1 MNLVLLS
8 DIFGMGKSIK
18 TTWISIWL
26 SLNNAVYS
34 VVEVLYKVFMS
45 VAEVNLF
52 SREAFEKITG
62 RVYVVIGIAMLFIFA
77 YNLILMIINP
87 DDKKGTGQMTK
98 LVKETIITLV
108 LIVLLPTIFNYM
120 SVFQKHILDSNI
132 IGQIIMGGV
141 GGASKQDCEKY
152 STYDVLTTNGID
164 SSKVNSLKDV
174 CTGYNS
180 LDSKYKGASSI
191 PSTLFSAFFHPSS
204 YGYYECA
211 DYVVKC
217 SGKSYAACQTSRV
230 STEDD
235 AEICAHYYYDVE
247 LSKFKGSLTPFDD
260 TLFIDKVVDSNDDS
274 FEFNYLL
281 AFVSGCFALYM
292 FACYTLAIGVRVAK
306 LGFLQILS
314 PVASMMRIIPK
325 KKEAIFDK
333 WLKNVIDTYLDVFI
347 RLAIIYFALFAI
359 SLVPDVIDTLL
370 TSFESL
376 YTVKLL
382 SIVVVILGI
391 LKFAQEAP
399 KLLKEFF
406 GEGGSFALK
415 SPKKQ
420 FQENKLANGIIGA
433 TGTLANR
440 AVNYAGNYKRIFD
453 DNKLSRSE
461 KAWNA
466 VKNTGGMLNPFSIYN
481 SARTGYDY
489 TKEGKDRLQGINKAT
504 AESLTKPGFW
514 YRARRK
520 GSETMAQ
527 LSHYASTDYT
537 NLQADKINLE
547 IKTLDDLLKQK
558 EAIFKVLG
566 SDKNINNVT
575 SYYDRVIDEANK
587 RNDFN
592 EAARLAKEKK
602 DTIKQLRDAIA
613 YEKKTG
619 REATIQQLA
628 DGTFRVGNKN
638 TVDSS
643 KIDAQFTTAI
653 DNFNKQL
660 TENFSTIKDVLK
672 ETNTTLS
679 DINGNTIET
688 LDDIK
693 DGINNNNN
701 MDFVDKIGKASERQR
716 AADKNIINS
725 INELKQ
731 GKSDK

>member
-211 DYVVKC
+211 DYVEKC

-230 STEDD
+230 STEND

-260 TLFIDKVVDSNDDS
+260 TLFIDKVVDANDDS

-406 GEGGSFALK
+406 GSGDRFSLK
-415 SPKKQ
+415 SPVKQ
-420 FQENKLANGIIGA
+420 LSENSGVNALRGGVYGA
-433 TGTLANR
+433 TTGKGFWGKVGGFVSGAGRGAVGGYDKAVKGLDTARTERLNGSGFFGRQLDRTRMAVGMETRGDRDDRQVNRWNEKLKISREDEKKLKAIKDMATNAITKETSKVKFDGFNFEGVDFSNMKYTQVKEYENVLRSAYENTQAVEDKEEAYRKLIAFQNQFGEEMKKKTEAGVQALIRGTNSGYYDGVFTATDFSTASSNLADVISNDHDEIDKIE
-440 AVNYAGNYKRIFD
+440 NYQEFD
-453 DNKLSRSE
+453 DAIKALGKNNQRLSESISNVTTKKGYQARKADTRMVKNQGQSE
-461 KAWNA
+461 K
-466 VKNTGGMLNPFSIYN
+466 K
-481 SARTGYDY
+481 
-489 TKEGKDRLQGINKAT
+489 
-504 AESLTKPGFW
+504 
-514 YRARRK
+514 
-520 GSETMAQ
+520 
-527 LSHYASTDYT
+527 
-537 NLQADKINLE
+537 
-547 IKTLDDLLKQK
+547 
-558 EAIFKVLG
+558 
-566 SDKNINNVT
+566 
-575 SYYDRVIDEANK
+575 
-587 RNDFN
+587 
-592 EAARLAKEKK
+592 
-602 DTIKQLRDAIA
+602 
-613 YEKKTG
+613 
-619 REATIQQLA
+619 
-628 DGTFRVGNKN
+628 
-638 TVDSS
+638 
-643 KIDAQFTTAI
+643 
-653 DNFNKQL
+653 
-660 TENFSTIKDVLK
+660 
-672 ETNTTLS
+672 
-679 DINGNTIET
+679 
-688 LDDIK
+688 
-693 DGINNNNN
+693 
-701 MDFVDKIGKASERQR
+701 
-716 AADKNIINS
+716 
-725 INELKQ
+725 
-731 GKSDK
+731 